1 MRDLAL
7 YPVPLPTSENELDE
21 EGLSYVATKLSL
33 GAGPTGDISL
43 ISTTDTRICA
53 QRVLRVLLTEKGT
66 MPGYPQVGT
75 NLVALSKYGFSP
87 ESINEDVVLIL
98 LDAEAQVKQLDSTN
112 SGLSSKS
119 KLSSI
124 DLTDLQLIDS
134 DKLKIV
140 ITVTTAGGQSSSIDL
155 QV

>member
-33 GAGPTGDISL
+33 GAGPAGDISL

-124 DLTDLQLIDS
+124 DLTDLQLID
-134 DKLKIV
+134 KLKIV